1 MYLRRAELKVLAS
14 LDSTS
19 SALARSLGAGRARP
33 RESKCVR
40 LAGGLGDL
48 GKIQAP
54 HKASMHSSASSHI
67 EGACISQRLGKNS
80 RRQHS
85 PFCPFWFGSRSAHDW
100 LTRSWRA
107 RWRSRKSLGTKR
119 MRSDRQAR
127 GVLGRGRTQSA
138 HVTGYFTNSPPL
150 LAREQKQ
157 KTLGGLFGVD
167 VLSNHSIRVRL
178 RFILVV
184 QYILRTRIGDREL
197 QVSPSDSHPPG

>member
-1 MYLRRAELKVLAS
+1 LYLRRAELKVLAS

-19 SALARSLGAGRARP
+19 SALARGLGAGRGRP
-33 RESKCVR
+33 RESKFVR

-85 PFCPFWFGSRSAHDW
+85 PFCPFCPFWSGSRSAHDW
-100 LTRSWRA
+100 PTRSWQP

-119 MRSDRQAR
+119 MRSDGQAR
-127 GVLGRGRTQSA
+127 G
-138 HVTGYFTNSPPL
+138 L
-150 LAREQKQ
+150 LAVAVAELTQLSNRHESRKGNPL
-157 KTLGGLFGVD
+157 LGGLFGVD
-167 VLSNHSIRVRL
+167 VLSHHSIRVRL

-197 QVSPSDSHPPG
+197 QVSPSDSYPPG